1 MDKKEELVPIENNKD
16 YLDVGNPINETVC
29 YEIGGTIYE
38 VATSCQGSETLMNKI
53 LRLLKTE
60 I

>member
-1 MDKKEELVPIENNKD
+1 LDKKKELAPIENNKD
-16 YLDVGNPINETVC
+16 YLDIGNPTQETV
-29 YEIGGTIYE
+29 YYQIGGTIYE
-38 VATSCQGSETLMNKI
+38 VATSCRGSETLMNKI